1 MERTRLRTAHS
12 ERTGD
17 VARRSNYAD
26 VRGWENAPLPD
37 AQRRAFFNLIKKL
50 SLILPEHSLLQCEYI
65 YMIFCFGLFPK

>member
-37 AQRRAFFNLIKKL
+37 AQRRAFFNLIKKAF
-50 SLILPEHSLLQCEYI
+50 SHFARTSAPPMRIYI
-65 YMIFCFGLFPK
+65 